1 MFNYKKGD
9 NIIFLLKKEIR
20 LLKLNKLKMVNI
32 LTYNATMT
40 KSNKIFLIILVI
52 QTLVMFSATF
62 FNINVVIK
70 LALFTLTVLVM
81 AVWYLVDKK
90 IKRKI

>member
-1 MFNYKKGD
+1 
-9 NIIFLLKKEIR
+9 
-20 LLKLNKLKMVNI
+20 
-32 LTYNATMT
+32 MT

-62 FNINVVIK
+62 FNINVVK

-81 AVWYLVDKK
+81 VVWYLVDKK